1 METRIFHGD
10 LTVNDVAR
18 ALYAQFNR
26 NNLRAQIFGSGK
38 KAIVQIASLKKPTSG
53 GPTAVSVNLEE
64 VEDGV
69 AVQIGK
75 QSWIGVAASLG
86 ITALAALKNP
96 WNLIWRLDDIAA
108 DIENLQLSDQ
118 VWEVIEDTAQIAGAT
133 YELSER
139 LRRQVCSYC
148 GAANPIGEPNCI
160 ACGAPSGE
168 DQLETCNNCGFV
180 ITKDENTCPN
190 CGQRIRYL

>member
-1 METRIFHGD
+1 METRIFHGE
-10 LTVNDVAR
+10 LTVDDIAR
-18 ALYAQFNR
+18 KLYARFNR

-38 KAIVQIASLKKPTSG
+38 KAVIQITSLKTPPSG
-53 GPTAVSVNLEE
+53 GPTALSVSLEK

-86 ITALAALKNP
+86 ITALATLKNP
-96 WNLIWRLDDIAA
+96 WNLIWRLDDVAA

-118 VWEVIEDTAQIAGAT
+118 VWEVIEEAAQVAGAT
-133 YELSER
+133 FELSER

-148 GAANPIGEPNCI
+148 GTANPIGEPSCI

-168 DQLETCNNCGFV
+168 DQPETCNNCGFV
-180 ITKDENTCPN
+180 IIEDENLCPN
-190 CGQRIRYL
+190 CGQRLH

>member
-10 LTVNDVAR
+10 LTVNEVAK
-18 ALYAQFNR
+18 ALYARFNR
-26 NNLRAQIFGSGK
+26 NNLRAQVFGSGK
-38 KAIVQIASLKKPTSG
+38 KVIVQIASLKKPASG
-53 GPTAVSVNLEE
+53 GPTAISVNLEK

-86 ITALAALKNP
+86 ATALTTLKNP
-96 WNLIWRLDDIAA
+96 WNLIGRLDDIAV

-118 VWEVIEDTAQIAGAT
+118 VWEVIEESARVAGAT

-139 LRRQVCSYC
+139 FRRQICSYC
-148 GAANPIGEPNCI
+148 GAANPIGESNCI
-160 ACGAPSGE
+160 ACGAPSGK
-168 DQLETCNNCGFV
+168 DQLKTCKHCGFL
-180 ITKDENTCPN
+180 INNDETVCPN
-190 CGQRIRYL
+190 CDHKVR

>member
-10 LTVNDVAR
+10 LTVKEVAK

-26 NNLRAQIFGSGK
+26 NNLRAQIFGGGK
-38 KAIVQIASLKKPTSG
+38 KVIVQIASLDKPASG
-53 GPTAVSVNLEE
+53 GPTAISVNIEE

-86 ITALAALKNP
+86 ITALATLKNP
-96 WNLIWRLDDIAA
+96 WNLIGRLDDIAV
-108 DIENLQLSDQ
+108 DIENLQLSEQ
-118 VWEVIEDTAQIAGAT
+118 VWEVIEEAAQVAGAT

-139 LRRQVCSYC
+139 FRRQVCSYC
-148 GAANPIGEPNCI
+148 GTANPIGETNCI
-160 ACGAPSGE
+160 ACGAPSGK
-168 DQLETCNNCGFV
+168 DQLETCKNCGFV
-180 ITKDENTCPN
+180 IRKDENKCPN
-190 CGQRIRYL
+190 CGLKPR